1 MKCFRSKV
9 SETSLENDK
18 SKQQFA
24 KIRDFSTK
32 KIRGALELS
41 LDVRTQLS
49 TISIFRMDMD
59 PNQPINWEIS
69 I

>member
-32 KIRGALELS
+32 RIKGGTRIVTWCKDSTMS
-41 LDVRTQLS
+41 LKQVWRT
-49 TISIFRMDMD
+49 I
-59 PNQPINWEIS
+59 NQNNNLQK
-69 I
+69 